1 MGIHQGTGSA
11 TTKIWRSGDP
21 PGDWLRYEG
30 DLEILR
36 LAPLP
41 RRSGE
46 SWRSGDLGVWR
57 FEGLEIWRSGYLE
70 ILGSGDPSQDWL
82 RYQGDLE
89 I

>member
-1 MGIHQGTGSA
+1 MGIHQWTGSA

-41 RRSGE
+41 RRSG
-46 SWRSGDLGVWR
+46 DLEAR
-57 FEGLEIWRSGYLE
+57 
-70 ILGSGDPSQDWL
+70 GSGDP
-82 RYQGDLE
+82 GGLE
-89 I
+89 MWGSGNMEIWKSGYMEMLGYVDPPTD